1 MQPLAQIPLTI
12 TGKAGWIDARQF
24 GDVLFVYRSVLV
36 LDSDLLYSPVARLL
50 EQVHDV
56 LFDCVFS
63 DDKMMFGKA
72 QWAWYRLGEV

>member
-1 MQPLAQIPLTI
+1 
-12 TGKAGWIDARQF
+12 
-24 GDVLFVYRSVLV
+24 VYRSVLV